1 MNISRYI
8 NVKNIIIFII
18 LLGIFIF
25 IIRNMYSEP
34 RKIISNIKT
43 KKFDE
48 VSKKLKELKKKKPKK
63 TEKQKQLELIMERK
77 KKEVM
82 DINTSI
88 DKINN
93 VFSNIQPI
101 PIEITKKIML

>member
-8 NVKNIIIFII
+8 NVKNIIIFLI

-34 RKIISNIKT
+34 QKVISNIKT

-48 VSKKLKELKKKKPKK
+48 VSKKLKELKKKKSKK
-63 TEKQKQLELIMERK
+63 TEKQKQLEAIMEKRK
-77 KKEVM
+77 RK
-82 DINTSI
+82 
-88 DKINN
+88 
-93 VFSNIQPI
+93 
-101 PIEITKKIML
+101 